1 MLEVMAKKV
10 PVERHPTVCWGD
22 VSGPMLAYHDD
33 EWGKP
38 VHDSRALWEKLMLDG
53 FQAGLSWE
61 IILNKR
67 EGFARAFEGWQP
79 ERIAAY
85 GEEDVARLLADPGIV
100 RNRLKVRGVIRNARA
115 YLRLKE
121 AGSQFSD
128 YLWAFPGREP
138 IDRMPS
144 TRADVPATSPESDAM
159 SRALQSA
166 GFTFV
171 GSTICYAFMQAVGM
185 VNDHLASCPARTI

>member
-1 MLEVMAKKV
+1 
-10 PVERHPTVCWGD
+10 
-22 VSGPMLAYHDD
+22 MLAYHDE

-38 VHDSRALWEKLMLDG
+38 VRDGRALWEKLMLDG

-79 ERIAAY
+79 ERIAVY

-100 RNRLKVRGVIRNARA
+100 RNRLKVRGVIRNALA
-115 YLRLKE
+115 YLRLQE
-121 AGSQFSD
+121 AGSPFSD
-128 YLWAFPGREP
+128 YLWAFTGGEP

-144 TRADVPATSPESDAM
+144 ARADLPATSPESDAM

-185 VNDHLASCPARTI
+185 VNDHLASCPVR